1 MSVLE
6 ALLLGILQGLTEFL
20 PVSSSGHIELGKV
33 LLGIDNPDSLVF
45 TILVHG
51 ATVLSTIV
59 IFRKDIGQLLQSA
72 FAFQWNDNTQYILK
86 IVISAIPVAV
96 VGLLWEEEIE
106 QFFQGNL
113 MLVGVMLLVTATIL
127 YLTLFAPKNHK
138 DVGYGLALIIGIA
151 QTIAV
156 MPGISRSGA
165 TIGAALL
172 LGIKKDQATRFSF
185 LMVLLPIIGATVIKV
200 LALFQEPSSTSA
212 QFMPMAAGFLG
223 AFLAGLAAC
232 KWMIALV
239 QQGKLIYFA
248 FYCLIIGG
256 TAIVAD
262 LLM

>member
-1 MSVLE
+1 MSIIE

-33 LLGIDNPDSLVF
+33 LLGINDPDSLVF

-59 IFRKDIGQLLQSA
+59 VFRKDIGELLNNA
-72 FAFQWNDNTQYILK
+72 FAFQWNAHTQYIAK
-86 IVISAIPVAV
+86 IAISAIPVAV

-138 DVGYGLALIIGIA
+138 EVGYGIALIIGIA

-185 LMVLLPIIGATVIKV
+185 LMVLLPILGATVMKV
-200 LALFQEPSSTSA
+200 LALVQEPTTSSA
-212 QFMPMAAGFLG
+212 QFLPMAAGFTG
-223 AFLAGLAAC
+223 AFLAGLLAC
-232 KWMIALV
+232 QWMITLV
-239 QQGKLIYFA
+239 RQGKLIYFA
-248 FYCLIIGG
+248 VYCLLIGG
-256 TAIVAD
+256 AAIIAD
-262 LLM
+262 LLL

>member
-1 MSVLE
+1 MSVIE

-33 LLGIDNPDSLVF
+33 LLGIDDPDSLVF

-59 IFRKDIGQLLQSA
+59 VFRKDIGQLLQSA
-72 FAFQWNDNTQYILK
+72 FAFHWNDNTQYILK

-138 DVGYGLALIIGIA
+138 NVGYGVALIIGIA

-185 LMVLLPIIGATVIKV
+185 LMVLLPIIGATVIKI
-200 LALFQEPSSTSA
+200 LALVQEPASTSA
-212 QFMPMAAGFLG
+212 QFMPMVAGFLG

-232 KWMIALV
+232 KWMITLV

-256 TAIVAD
+256 TAIAAD
-262 LLM
+262 LLL